1 MWTSTISAQNSRKRR
16 GVMVQ
21 RSYSNPKACH
31 VSSRGSARASD
42 CVRVHTLIVA
52 PLEWACRPSSSPEKK
67 SGSGRV
73 GGTLQLTRIHAL
85 FDTHDL
91 SGRGR
96 NPRPHIPWDVRASL
110 AYICCGA
117 GALPPGTSHVLH
129 AYISIFWV
137 YILSLRA
144 GWVRFLPSRLILWP
158 ASDHHRNTILSLV
171 LQKHFIPVVQ
181 SIHRCSSLP
190 FFELPLT

>member
-16 GVMVQ
+16 DVMVQ
-21 RSYSNPKACH
+21 RSYSNLKACH

-42 CVRVHTLIVA
+42 CVRVI
-52 PLEWACRPSSSPEKK
+52 PSSSPPS
-67 SGSGRV
+67 SGHSARRVVRGRILAPDEWE
-73 GGTLQLTRIHAL
+73 GCYSLRAFTL

-110 AYICCGA
+110 AYMCCGA

-137 YILSLRA
+137 YIS
-144 GWVRFLPSRLILWP
+144 FLVERDGFASFLNVSFFGLPVLIIVI
-158 ASDHHRNTILSLV
+158 SYCR
-171 LQKHFIPVVQ
+171 
-181 SIHRCSSLP
+181 
-190 FFELPLT
+190 